1 MRYRPLGKTGLT
13 VSEIGFGAWG
23 IGGPSPGATSYGPTD
38 DAVSLSTLE
47 RAFEQGITLYDT
59 SNAYGDGHSETLI
72 GQAFRQR
79 RTQVVIAT
87 KAGFPRFDPDQDFS
101 PGQLRASLE
110 GSLRRLQTDHV
121 DLFQLHSPPIA
132 LLCDDPEI
140 LATLRSLVQEGKARA
155 FGLSVRAPEDGL
167 IAIRELGFPVLQ
179 ANLNLLDQRAVD
191 NGLLALAQETGVALI
206 ARTPLC
212 FGMLSGRVPVDSVF
226 DPQDHRSRWPRAQIE
241 RWLDGSRRF
250 VDAIAAGERV
260 TSAQVAL
267 RYCLSHPAVAAAIP
281 GMMRPHE
288 VDENTAASAL
298 GPPVSHAFAQIER
311 LSSCSDFFC
320 GRPT

>member
-1 MRYRPLGKTGLT
+1 VRYRALGATGLA

-23 IGGPSPGATSYGPTD
+23 IGGPTPGATSYGPTD
-38 DAVSLSTLE
+38 DALSLRTLAHALD
-47 RAFEQGITLYDT
+47 RGITFFDT

-72 GQAFRQR
+72 GQAFRGR
-79 RTQVVIAT
+79 RDAVVIAT
-87 KAGFPRFDPDQDFS
+87 KAGFPSFDRAPDFTPDH
-101 PGQLRASLE
+101 LRRSLD

-132 LLCDDPEI
+132 LLRDDAAI
-140 LATLRSLVQEGKARA
+140 LETVRALVREGKARA
-155 FGLSVRAPEDGL
+155 FGVSVRTPEDGL
-167 IAIRELGFPVLQ
+167 AAIRDLAVPVIQ
-179 ANLNLLDQRAVD
+179 VNLNLLDQRAVEV
-191 NGLLALAQETGVALI
+191 GLVALAAETGAALI

-281 GMMRPHE
+281 GMMRPQE
-288 VDENTAASAL
+288 VDENAAASAL
-298 GPPVSHAFAQIER
+298 GPLAPPAIAEIAR
-311 LSSCSDFFC
+311 IYADSDFFG
-320 GRPT
+320 GRA

>member
-13 VSEIGFGAWG
+13 VSEIGFGGWG

-38 DAVSLSTLE
+38 DAVSLRTLE

-59 SNAYGDGHSETLI
+59 SNAYGDGHSEALI
-72 GQAFRQR
+72 GQAFKQR

-87 KAGFPRFDPDQDFS
+87 KAGFPRFDQDQDFS

-132 LLCDDPEI
+132 LLRDDPAI

-167 IAIRELGFPVLQ
+167 VAIRELGFPVVQ
-179 ANLNLLDQRAVD
+179 VNLNLLDQRAVG
-191 NGLLALAQETGVALI
+191 NGLTEVQVGRLSNLLCTDRGRAINQQE
-206 ARTPLC
+206 
-212 FGMLSGRVPVDSVF
+212 
-226 DPQDHRSRWPRAQIE
+226 
-241 RWLDGSRRF
+241 
-250 VDAIAAGERV
+250 AGW
-260 TSAQVAL
+260 
-267 RYCLSHPAVAAAIP
+267 
-281 GMMRPHE
+281 
-288 VDENTAASAL
+288 ENTLTGLPKELYEFWQQHLQSR
-298 GPPVSHAFAQIER
+298 GYKIKYEIVDFPNGMPGDIGIT
-311 LSSCSDFFC
+311 LSWK
-320 GRPT
+320 